1 MLNRYK
7 IIYKKNEMLFHE
19 YRNAKDIDEISRYVR
34 ERKGEDALLVYV
46 RKEEEK
52 HDAK

>member
-19 YRNAKDIDEISRYVR
+19 YRKAKDIDEISRYVR
-34 ERKGEDALLVYV
+34 GEDALLVYV

-52 HDAK
+52 HDAE